1 MRSPRKH
8 TVQKVVTMS
17 AADDPHDK
25 AEQDNSPDNGAFNG
39 NKPRKGTSRNGEAML
54 RADFPILTVMRRGL
68 SRRCPACGV
77 GPVLKGYLGRLPACS
92 ACGED
97 LSQISADDGPAWGT
111 LIVVGHVLAPL
122 MVILGRD
129 ERIPVWAAI
138 LMLSAVMLLG
148 VWWCLPRAKGLFIAL
163 IWRTGATGD
172 VYFKAV
178 DVNAADDPDRRD

>member
-1 MRSPRKH
+1 M
-8 TVQKVVTMS
+8 
-17 AADDPHDK
+17 
-25 AEQDNSPDNGAFNG
+25 
-39 NKPRKGTSRNGEAML
+39 
-54 RADFPILTVMRRGL
+54 
-68 SRRCPACGV
+68 
-77 GPVLKGYLGRLPACS
+77 PACS

-148 VWWCLPRAKGLFIAL
+148 RLVVPAARQGPVYRADLAHGCN
-163 IWRTGATGD
+163 G
-172 VYFKAV
+172 
-178 DVNAADDPDRRD
+178 

>member
-1 MRSPRKH
+1 MRSTRKH
-8 TVQKVVTMS
+8 TVQKCVTMS

-25 AEQDNSPDNGAFNG
+25 AEQDNFPDNGASNG
-39 NKPRKGTSRNGEAML
+39 NKPWKGTSRNGEAMR
-54 RADFPILTVMRRGL
+54 RADISIFTVMRRRL
-68 SRRCPACGV
+68 SRRYPTCGV

-97 LSQISADDGPAWGT
+97 LSQISADDGPAWGN

-122 MVILGRD
+122 MVMLGRD

-138 LMLSAVMLLG
+138 LMLSAVILLG
-148 VWWCLPRAKGLFIAL
+148 VWCCLPRAKGLFIAL